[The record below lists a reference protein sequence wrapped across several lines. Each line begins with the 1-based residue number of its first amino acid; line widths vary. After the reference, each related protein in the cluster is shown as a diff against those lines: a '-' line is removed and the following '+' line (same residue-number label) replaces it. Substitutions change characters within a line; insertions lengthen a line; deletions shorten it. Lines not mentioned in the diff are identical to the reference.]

1 MPNGHHPPTALSST
15 IEPVDRR
22 GSGAELP
29 DRSAEDSLSALLAL
43 VYGVPRVL
51 CLRIPRLVDEIAIYS
66 PFERT
71 ETRLAITEKSGAF
84 LEGLAAAQAATV
96 VACLTLQA
104 ETLSGRW
111 MPWRVIDVVDAI
123 VAAGLAPSVL
133 RLEANDTRLSSDG

>member
-1 MPNGHHPPTALSST
+1 MTVEQTHRH
-15 IEPVDRR
+15 
-22 GSGAELP
+22 SGDAEAP
-29 DRSAEDSLSALLAL
+29 GRPGEDSLCALMAI

-51 CLRIPRLVDEIAIYS
+51 SLRIPLLVDEIAMYS
-66 PFERT
+66 PFDRT

-104 ETLSGRW
+104 DTMSGQL
-111 MPWRVIDVVDAI
+111 MPWRVIDAVDAI

-133 RLEANDTRLSSDG
+133 RLEANDTRLSSEG